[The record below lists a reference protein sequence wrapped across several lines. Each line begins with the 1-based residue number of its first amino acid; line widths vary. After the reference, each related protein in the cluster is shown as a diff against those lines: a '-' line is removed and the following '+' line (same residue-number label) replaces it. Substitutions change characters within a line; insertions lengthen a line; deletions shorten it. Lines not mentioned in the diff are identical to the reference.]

1 RRLLDAAG
9 DVVDRLSGPLRIEEL
24 LPHAFG
30 QKHDRIDAA
39 SHLVQ
44 RFLQVEDR
52 RPYIL
57 GIVCHGSL
65 PMTASGSSL
74 APGAENRYGT
84 CGLLPLAGIV
94 SDHSRQRARFRA
106 RIPGIRMP
114 PSDGGGNRTI
124 GVSSTT
130 ERLSL

>member
-1 RRLLDAAG
+1 RRSLIVPPLFDVRLKRLVERLLQLLRRLLDAAG

-74 APGAENRYGT
+74 APGAGNENGYSRADS
-84 CGLLPLAGIV
+84 LRRGIV
-94 SDHSRQRARFRA
+94 FTRSRQRA
-106 RIPGIRMP
+106 I
-114 PSDGGGNRTI
+114 
-124 GVSSTT
+124 
-130 ERLSL
+130 